1 MIISVLGVTDVASQF
16 ELVTSEKFSGKIPL
30 FVLFTIGV
38 AGNYF
43 SLYKLWR
50 QPSSITV
57 NRFVLLYGITLI
69 IATVLILIW
78 LSDVINGLKEVL
90 EKVEYP
96 TDVDEVTFRVR
107 SSLLN
112 SVFWMFFVLGVMG
125 AVSLSVVLFN
135 LRSLSRGE
143 N

>member
-90 EKVEYP
+90 GKVEYP

>member
-30 FVLFTIGV
+30 FVLFSIGV

-90 EKVEYP
+90 GKVEYP